1 MATKA
6 PSTQKDNHKE
16 VKNLLLFFNNPP
28 APIDQIEPKHIRQYL
43 DWRIEYTKSQALKK
57 GKEVNPNMGSVRAN
71 REKALFSHIFNFARE
86 YGYTSR
92 ENPCQGVKGL
102 KERGRKDIYVSDE
115 MLNQVLVVADKPA
128 WFALR
133 LAYLTGQ
140 RPSDVLKMKVT
151 DIYDS
156 YLHLQQNKTKE
167 RVRILITGEL
177 QELLVQIQKYRNN
190 LSAKSTSLLID
201 EKGKA
206 LTSRN
211 LRTRFDKARED
222 AGIEKSKFQFRD
234 LRAKAATDVNE
245 YTDIKKAQTL
255 LGHTSKKMTEH
266 YIRHR
271 LGKKANPI
279 K

>member
-1 MATKA
+1 M
-6 PSTQKDNHKE
+6 
-16 VKNLLLFFNNPP
+16 
-28 APIDQIEPKHIRQYL
+28 
-43 DWRIEYTKSQALKK
+43 
-57 GKEVNPNMGSVRAN
+57 
-71 REKALFSHIFNFARE
+71 FSHIFNFARE

-92 ENPCQGVKGL
+92 ENPCQGVKGF

-115 MLNQVLVVADKPA
+115 MLNKVLVVADKPA

-167 RVRILITGEL
+167 RVRILIMGEL
-177 QELLVQIQKYRNN
+177 QELLVQIQDYRNC
-190 LSAKSTSLLID
+190 LSAKSASLLID

-255 LGHTSKKMTEH
+255 LGHTSEKMTEH

-271 LGKKANPI
+271 LGKKANPV